1 MSHPST
7 PSRKKSPAPTTHKAL
22 TQTGRFVRCG
32 SRRSGGSQD
41 GFVMPGAAAPFSPR
55 PPWGDAMRFQS
66 QRAIIE
72 TGVKVKDIG
81 IATAGFVLG
90 WLMSKTWQ
98 DPGCRVGLV
107 VFLVVTAVMAL
118 AFALAVVGHRRPGE
132 TPPEDDGE

>member
-1 MSHPST
+1 M
-7 PSRKKSPAPTTHKAL
+7 
-22 TQTGRFVRCG
+22 
-32 SRRSGGSQD
+32 
-41 GFVMPGAAAPFSPR
+41 
-55 PPWGDAMRFQS
+55 
-66 QRAIIE
+66 
-72 TGVKVKDIG
+72 KDIW